1 MAFSLS
7 SRAAEGPDHR
17 FGWDKLPRPIAML
30 VLIGLRNVLRKK
42 TLYDTG
48 RGPLD
53 QPDVSV
59 HPRYLTARTLDGT
72 FNNLDDPLM
81 GSLGSRFGRNVP
93 LEHTVL
99 EKDPLEPNPRVVR
112 RGQLTR
118 K

>member
-1 MAFSLS
+1 MPFTLYN
-7 SRAAEGPDHR
+7 RAAEALDHR

-30 VLIGLRNVLRKK
+30 VLIGLRNILREKN
-42 TLYDTG
+42 LYDTG

-53 QPDVSV
+53 KPDISD

-93 LEHTVL
+93 LAATVK
-99 EKDPLEPNPRVVR
+99 EKDPLEPNPRLVS
-112 RGQLTR
+112 
-118 K
+118 